1 LGSGTDIWPGRRT
14 RRRTS
19 PAACSLGL
27 AVAAL
32 ICSSNASCTSSEASL
47 ADAGADMDGQ
57 HTNPSLDATARM
69 DAAAEMDATAA
80 EADANLPDASEPI
93 DASDAA
99 PVDLDAVSSDLPPA
113 CEPAGANGGSRWQ
126 DLYACYFGPS
136 GIANCAL
143 NSGCHVENGGGSAY
157 WVCGTTSESCWDG
170 MSTAIVAGVTDP
182 ADTALYSALRK
193 PDGTGDMPV
202 TPGTLVFTYG
212 DLARIAAWIEAG
224 APNN

>member
-1 LGSGTDIWPGRRT
+1 MRSVSDLRPGRHARQH
-14 RRRTS
+14 TS
-19 PAACSLGL
+19 PAACCLGFI
-27 AVAAL
+27 VVAL
-32 ICSSNASCTSSEASL
+32 IGFISASCTSSEAP
-47 ADAGADMDGQ
+47 GADSGTDTDGQ
-57 HTNPSLDATARM
+57 HTNATMDANARTDAT
-69 DAAAEMDATAA
+69 A
-80 EADANLPDASEPI
+80 EADATGAGADANQPDASESV

-99 PVDLDAVSSDLPPA
+99 PVDLDAVSSDLPPG
-113 CEPAGANGGSRWQ
+113 CEPGGANGGSRWQ
-126 DLYACYFGPS
+126 DLYACYFGPT

-182 ADTALYSALRK
+182 ADTLLYTALRK

-212 DLARIAAWIEAG
+212 DLGRIAAWIEAG